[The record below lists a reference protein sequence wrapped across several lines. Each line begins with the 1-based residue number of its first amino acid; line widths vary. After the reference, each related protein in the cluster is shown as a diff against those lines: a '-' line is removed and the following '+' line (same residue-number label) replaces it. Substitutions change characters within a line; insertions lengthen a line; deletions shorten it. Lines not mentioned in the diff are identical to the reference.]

1 MTAYITIH
9 DTGDVIELNAS
20 TIADA
25 DDAVAS
31 WMRDGIIN
39 STGVASEI
47 DPTRPIYSWIINW
60 RAIRS
65 VRVTGSHPHA
75 DDPERSHLG
84 IRGVLDRRG
93 GQWVLTMLL
102 AEGWPSSYK

>member
-9 DTGDVIELNAS
+9 DTGDVIELVDA

-39 STGVASEI
+39 STGVASEA

-60 RAIRS
+60 KAVRS
-65 VRVTGSHPHA
+65 VRVTGTHPHA
-75 DDPERSHLG
+75 DDPDKAQLG
-84 IRGVLDRRG
+84 IRGVLDQRA

-102 AEGWPSSYK
+102 AEGWPSAYQ